1 MNEKRMMRISPL
13 YETMYNDLVTVPFYK
28 TNDGYQYASFVL
40 GSEDNKATVTQ
51 FLEDPKKYGP
61 QEPDGE
67 EAAIAALFRDVIG
80 ELSRIK
86 VSDEAL
92 TAWVTFQKKQDGVLK
107 YHQALERLREE
118 IALITFEFS
127 VKAQDAKSPVPK
139 TETEGE
145 LEHAVMECQY
155 WGEKVCFTDRLSVW
169 EKSREEEA
177 SSDIV
182 LNHNNP
188 FADISIKE
196 QQFIYGS
203 IMGQFETLHLSTSLS
218 LTKVPKDTERSYMV
232 LQPGFKIKKAK
243 TIGENKKQS
252 VLFDDTL
259 TTEIAQKDNNVYV
272 YLN

>member
-107 YHQALERLREE
+107 YHQILERLREE
-118 IALITFEFS
+118 IALITFTFS
-127 VKAQDAKSPVPK
+127 VKAQDAKDPVL
-139 TETEGE
+139 EEGQK
-145 LEHAVMECQY
+145 HAVMKCRY
-155 WGEKVCFTDRLSVW
+155 WGQDVFCADRSSIWEESCKEKV
-169 EKSREEEA
+169 

-243 TIGENKKQS
+243 TIGENKTQS
-252 VLFDDTL
+252 VMFDDTL